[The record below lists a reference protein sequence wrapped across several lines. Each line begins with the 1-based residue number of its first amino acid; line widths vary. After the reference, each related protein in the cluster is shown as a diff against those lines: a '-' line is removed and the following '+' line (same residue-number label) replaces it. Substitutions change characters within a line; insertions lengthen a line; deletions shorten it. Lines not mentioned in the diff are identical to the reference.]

1 MRTADVD
8 ICVELKR
15 PSLFTLVHIKE
26 ELQELFGRPVDI
38 VRLRLDMDSVPHN
51 NIIKDV
57 IYA

>member
-15 PSLFTLVHIKE
+15 PNLFTLVHIKE

-51 NIIKDV
+51 NII
-57 IYA
+57 